1 MEKLS
6 GHSYI
11 TLKQQSLE
19 KIAVFCG
26 FMQNPTNIQRGF
38 EKDDSAWEEENSY
51 PPATFVPGWAASRKP
66 IRCAALVKCFGCGQ
80 VFGIFILRRDAG
92 CVPTPARTCIL

>member
-26 FMQNPTNIQRGF
+26 FMQNPTSIQRGF

-51 PPATFVPGWAASRKP
+51 RQLRSSPGGRLAVSQSDVQHW
-66 IRCAALVKCFGCGQ
+66 
-80 VFGIFILRRDAG
+80 
-92 CVPTPARTCIL
+92 